1 VTELVAVILIGLV
14 VAGGGLSLPGVGGWL
29 VAPFVIV
36 VVRPLLV
43 LALAAGTPLG
53 LRERL
58 YLGFFGVRGVAA
70 VYYAAVVAGSGV
82 LAPHARAVVVWTTLV
97 CVAVS
102 IATHGVTAAPL
113 RRRWLGE
120 D

>member
-1 VTELVAVILIGLV
+1 M
-14 VAGGGLSLPGVGGWL
+14 
-29 VAPFVIV
+29 

-43 LALAAGTPLG
+43 LALVPAARAPMRLG
-53 LRERL
+53 ERL

-70 VYYAAVVAGSGV
+70 VYYAAVVAGSRA
-82 LAPHARAVVVWTTLV
+82 LAPHAAAVVVWTTLV

-102 IATHGVTAAPL
+102 IVLHGVTAGPL

-120 D
+120 R